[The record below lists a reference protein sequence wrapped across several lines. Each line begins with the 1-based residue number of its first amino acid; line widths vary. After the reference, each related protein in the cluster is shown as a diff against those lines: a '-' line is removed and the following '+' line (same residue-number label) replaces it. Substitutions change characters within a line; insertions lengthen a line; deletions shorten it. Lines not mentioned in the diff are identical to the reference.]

1 MRNSDGGFTP
11 AASQATS
18 SSRDCSGV
26 ISIWSRAIKIPDLW
40 RFDRTRR
47 VAGSIA
53 DGVVRKNDG
62 VEAYHR
68 AGAPSRATA
77 AALTSSQEQP
87 SRSRRPQSFVASI
100 SDSFEPTCFSIAAE
114 YEFHIFF

>member
-26 ISIWSRAIKIPDLW
+26 ISIWSRAMKNPELW

-47 VAGSIA
+47 VAGSLA
-53 DGVVRKNDG
+53 DNIVRKNDG
-62 VEAYHR
+62 VQRYHR
-68 AGAPSRATA
+68 ADAPSRAAT
-77 AALTSSQEQP
+77 ALTSSQEQP
-87 SRSRRPQSFVASI
+87 SRSNRPQSLMAST
-100 SDSFEPTCFSIAAE
+100 SDNFEPTCFSIAAE
-114 YEFHIFF
+114 YEFHIF